1 MKTEYKIM
9 ATAIVFGLLFWL
21 IDLSANPVYQKIFV
35 MLLFI
40 VFGILLSIISVKR
53 RKALRAL
60 RHSHERFRTVANFT
74 YDWEYWMN
82 PNGHF
87 VYISPSCERITGY
100 KAKEFFKDP
109 ELFNKIIHPEDKDI
123 FLRHYKDQKFDPIEF
138 RIITRSGEERWI
150 GHVCQPVFSRKD
162 GQYLGR
168 RGNNRDITDKKLAEV
183 RIRAALEEKEILLRE
198 IYHRVKN
205 NMQVISSILKLQARH
220 IQDEET
226 LRMFRDTQN
235 RVKSMSLVHE
245 KLYQSKDLSNIN
257 FSDYTRSLIS
267 LLFSSYNVNPRTISV
282 KFDMDRIV
290 LNIKTAIPIG
300 LIISEIVSNSLKYAF
315 PEGRVGEIIFKLR
328 KVDAENFS
336 LIISDNGVG
345 IPEDIDFEKSDSLGM
360 HLIKA
365 LTTQIHGSVS
375 LDRNNGTTY
384 TIRFKNVKDKKRF

>member
-123 FLRHYKDQKFDPIEF
+123 FLRHYKDQKFDP
-138 RIITRSGEERWI
+138 
-150 GHVCQPVFSRKD
+150 
-162 GQYLGR
+162 
-168 RGNNRDITDKKLAEV
+168 
-183 RIRAALEEKEILLRE
+183 
-198 IYHRVKN
+198 
-205 NMQVISSILKLQARH
+205 
-220 IQDEET
+220 
-226 LRMFRDTQN
+226 
-235 RVKSMSLVHE
+235 
-245 KLYQSKDLSNIN
+245 
-257 FSDYTRSLIS
+257 
-267 LLFSSYNVNPRTISV
+267 
-282 KFDMDRIV
+282 
-290 LNIKTAIPIG
+290 
-300 LIISEIVSNSLKYAF
+300 
-315 PEGRVGEIIFKLR
+315 
-328 KVDAENFS
+328 
-336 LIISDNGVG
+336 
-345 IPEDIDFEKSDSLGM
+345 
-360 HLIKA
+360 
-365 LTTQIHGSVS
+365 
-375 LDRNNGTTY
+375 
-384 TIRFKNVKDKKRF
+384 